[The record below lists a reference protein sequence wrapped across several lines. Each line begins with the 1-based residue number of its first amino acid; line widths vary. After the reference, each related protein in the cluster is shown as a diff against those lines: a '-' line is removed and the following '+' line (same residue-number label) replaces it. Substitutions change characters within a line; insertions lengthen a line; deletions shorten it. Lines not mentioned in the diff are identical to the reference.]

1 MTMIN
6 PKILILP
13 DIHGRTFY
21 QKALCEAVDK
31 GAEIVCLGDYLD
43 PYPGD
48 ELHEKGVFAPLKEL
62 VEVKKQHPGRV
73 HLLIGNHDSSYMLNR
88 HLCEHR
94 YDYKQAPFYQ
104 KFFRENY
111 DLFELAYLTEV
122 NGKRFLFSHAGISKY
137 WLKNN
142 EQFFGTDVPN
152 PEKVLALLD
161 NGLKIYKKDVHNDS
175 LLRVLAQIG
184 MGRGGRYL
192 DGSMIW
198 ADLDEYV
205 SEKSFPWDYV
215 IQIFGHTQ
223 QNLHPVRIGER
234 AYCLDCRQPFYIDME
249 GVLRSYYWDDK
260 PVNVGKVI

>member
-1 MTMIN
+1 MIN

-13 DIHGRTFY
+13 DIHGRDFY
-21 QKALCEAVDK
+21 CDALYEAIAK
-31 GAEIVCLGDYLD
+31 GTAIVCLGDYLD
-43 PYPGD
+43 PYLGD
-48 ELHEKGVFAPLKEL
+48 DLHEKGVFAPLKEL

-88 HLCEHR
+88 YCCEYR
-94 YDYKQAPFYQ
+94 YNYKQAPFYQ

-142 EQFFGTDVPN
+142 EHYFGTDIPA
-152 PEKVLALLD
+152 PEKILAVLD
-161 NGLKIYKKDVHNDS
+161 NGLRIYKNDDNNDA
-175 LLRVLAQIG
+175 LVRILAQRG
-184 MGRGGRYL
+184 YSRGGRDL

-198 ADLDEYV
+198 ADIDEYV
-205 SEKSFPWDYV
+205 SEKSFPWDDV

-223 QNLHPVRIGER
+223 QELRPVRIGDH
-234 AYCLDCRQPFYIDME
+234 AYCLDCRQPFYIDE
-249 GVLRSYYWDDK
+249 DGILRTYY
-260 PVNVGKVI
+260 G

>member
-1 MTMIN
+1 M
-6 PKILILP
+6 
-13 DIHGRTFY
+13 
-21 QKALCEAVDK
+21 
-31 GAEIVCLGDYLD
+31 
-43 PYPGD
+43 
-48 ELHEKGVFAPLKEL
+48 
-62 VEVKKQHPGRV
+62 
-73 HLLIGNHDSSYMLNR
+73 
-88 HLCEHR
+88 
-94 YDYKQAPFYQ
+94 

-111 DLFELAYLTEV
+111 DLFELAHMAEV
-122 NGKRFLFSHAGISKY
+122 NGKRFMFSHAGISKY

-142 EQFFGTDVPN
+142 EQFFGTDVSD
-152 PEKVLALLD
+152 PEKILALLD
-161 NGLKIYKKDVHNDS
+161 NGLKLYKQDAHNDA

-205 SEKSFPWDYV
+205 GDKSFPWDDV

-223 QNLHPVRIGER
+223 QELHPVRIGER

-260 PVNVGKVI
+260 PVNVWGIYMP